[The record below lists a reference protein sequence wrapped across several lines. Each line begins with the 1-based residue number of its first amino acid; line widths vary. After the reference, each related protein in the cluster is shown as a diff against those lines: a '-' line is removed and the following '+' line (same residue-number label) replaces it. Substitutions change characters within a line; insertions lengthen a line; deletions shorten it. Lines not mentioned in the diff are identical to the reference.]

1 MKKFKITQIRSVSGR
16 TKPVL
21 ATLKALGL
29 GRIGKS
35 CDHVASPAIAG
46 MVRRVIH
53 LVRIEE
59 L

>member
-1 MKKFKITQIRSVSGR
+1 MKKFKITQTRSVSGR
-16 TKPVL
+16 TKPVI

-35 CDHVASPAIAG
+35 CDHVSSPAIAG